1 MKKIIAVLTISILM
15 VACSSKK
22 DGNMIVEGNIKG
34 LKKGTLYLQKMNDT
48 AIVSIDSVKVLGDGN
63 FRLTD
68 NVDSPVMYYL
78 TFDGNSNDK
87 RILFFGNEGTITIKD
102 NIDTFGFSPEITGSE
117 NQLVLNKFSKINNQ
131 FKDQRLEFIKQEFE
145 AIKSKD
151 ADLIEK
157 VKKDYQ
163 RMIRRKYLY
172 TTNFALNNATSEAA
186 PYIAL
191 TELYDANIKLL
202 DTINQKLSIEVK
214 KSVYGKRLDTYI
226 NDIKAKEDN

>member
-1 MKKIIAVLTISILM
+1 MKNIIAVLTISILM